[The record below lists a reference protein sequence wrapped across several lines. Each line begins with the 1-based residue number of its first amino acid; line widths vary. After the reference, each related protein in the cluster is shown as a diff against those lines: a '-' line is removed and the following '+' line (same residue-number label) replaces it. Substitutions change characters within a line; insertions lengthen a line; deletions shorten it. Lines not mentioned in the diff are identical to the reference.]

1 MAIKLTKD
9 NLAKQLGIS
18 RPTLDKYLDNGFPT
32 SITERL
38 QKNGEQDKNLEKILL
53 ENEIRVYEYKLST
66 LKNKL
71 KELESEDSE

>member
-32 SITERL
+32 SITEKL
-38 QKNGEQDKNLEKILL
+38 QNDSEQDRNLERILL
-53 ENEIRVYEYKLST
+53 ENEIRVCEYKLST
-66 LKNKL
+66 LKSRL
-71 KELESEDSE
+71 KDLESEDNE